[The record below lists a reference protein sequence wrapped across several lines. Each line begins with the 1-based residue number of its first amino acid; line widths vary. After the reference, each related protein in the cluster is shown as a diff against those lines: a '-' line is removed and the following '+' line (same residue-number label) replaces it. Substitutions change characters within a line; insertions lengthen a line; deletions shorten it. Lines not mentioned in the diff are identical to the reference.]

1 MTTAKSVAG
10 KELKELLVS
19 LIMIRLHEV
28 GDRLQ
33 THLTLIGPLE
43 TIRTTSPV
51 IC

>member
-33 THLTLIGPLE
+33 THLTLIGHWKPSELLH
-43 TIRTTSPV
+43 P
-51 IC
+51 